1 MNDQETGL
9 EIAVIGMSGRYPEA
23 DTLAQFWNN
32 LLAGKESFTHFS
44 EEELK
49 ENGITQEEYNNKDY
63 IKVKPFLDHVF
74 DFDAELFG
82 YTVWE
87 AEYMDPQI
95 KLFHECVYHALED
108 AGYDAERYD
117 GRIGLYSGASMD
129 LQWMKCILMS
139 QKKMNNNILETSVV
153 SSKDFISQLISYN
166 MNLTGPSISISSACS
181 TSLTSIHTAC
191 AGLLLGD
198 CHMAV
203 AGGVTIN
210 QPSKAG
216 YEYCE
221 GSIYSKDGRLRPYDE
236 EASGTVFGEGGGA
249 VVLKRL
255 SDAIEDND
263 HIYAVIRATACNNDG
278 RRKVG
283 FTAPSV
289 EGQKEL
295 IQTAFEMG
303 EVDPMTI
310 QMIEGHGTGT
320 NVGDP
325 IEVEALKQAFDTEE
339 KQICALGSVK
349 GNIGHLNA
357 GAGVAS
363 FMKAVLALKHEVIPP
378 ASQYDVP
385 NRKMKIEETP
395 FYINKEPV
403 PMVRKGAP
411 LRVGISSFGVG
422 GTNVHMILQEAPKVE
437 SSVEKKEGSVL
448 LQLSAKTEKALKEMT
463 RNLHDYLLQDDRVS
477 LQDVAFTLA
486 TGRKQYKY
494 QASFVAADREEAI
507 ALLDVVQTGNLIYLK
522 QSSQS
527 PVVFQFSDCDRVNFH
542 QESAKKLY
550 EEEAFIKQEIER
562 LAGKMRP
569 TLNMDIRT
577 LFDGKT
583 KSQDLDS
590 RAKCALLFAMEYA
603 QAKFLQ
609 KLGIRPDHVIGQG
622 FGEYTAAVVTGVMSE
637 EEVIRII
644 TETDSSHGREDRDAI
659 LWAGTN
665 VNFSQNASD
674 LTGLQKD
681 YLFLS
686 FTQEAGKEEDTF
698 LRNLDSLMKS
708 GYSIDWKAYYEGKNC
723 YRVSLPGYPFQR
735 KCYYP
740 NFLKYLNV
748 SMADTA
754 DISDSESMRNQEKKE
769 YVFERPE
776 TDQDSYIAPETEVDK
791 IICEVISEV
800 LSMERIGMKDDFFW
814 LGAHSL
820 LITKM
825 IAKLKE
831 IFRTEIPLDEV
842 MEEPTIEMIHKILAK
857 SWGDE
862 DTLNQIAQA
871 YREYQQ
877 MIAES

>member
-1 MNDQETGL
+1 MNNQETGL

-32 LLAGKESFTHFS
+32 LVTGKNSFTHFS

-49 ENGITQEEYNNKDY
+49 ENGVTQEEYNNKDY
-63 IKVKPFLDHVF
+63 IKVKPFLDNVF

-82 YTVWE
+82 YTAWE

-108 AGYDAERYD
+108 AGYDAEQYD

-129 LQWMKCILMS
+129 LQWLKCLLMS

-166 MNLTGPSISISSACS
+166 MNLTGPSVSISSACS

-191 AGLLLGD
+191 SGLLLGD

-210 QPSKAG
+210 QPSKSG

-236 EASGTVFGEGGGA
+236 EACGTVFGEGGGA

-278 RRKVG
+278 SRKVG

-303 EVDPMTI
+303 EVDPSSI
-310 QMIEGHGTGT
+310 QIIEGHGTGT

-363 FMKAVLALKHEVIPP
+363 FMKAALALKHEVIPP

-403 PMVRKGAP
+403 PMVRKDAP
-411 LRVGISSFGVG
+411 LRAGISSFGVG

-437 SSVEKKEGSVL
+437 GSAERKEGGVL
-448 LQLSAKTEKALKEMT
+448 LQLSAKTEKALTEMT
-463 RNLHDYLLQDDRVS
+463 HNLHDYLLQDDKNS

-494 QASFVAADREEAI
+494 HASFVAADREEAI
-507 ALLDVVQTGNLIYLK
+507 AILSDDVQSGNFTYVK
-522 QSSQS
+522 KSSQS
-527 PVVFQFSDCDRVNFH
+527 SVAFQFSDSDRETFH
-542 QESAKKLY
+542 QETAKKIY
-550 EEEAFIKQEIER
+550 EEEAFIKQEIDR
-562 LAGKMRP
+562 LAEKMLP
-569 TLNMDIRT
+569 LLNLDIRT

-583 KSQDLDS
+583 ESHDLDS
-590 RAKCALLFAMEYA
+590 RAKCAQVFAMEYA

-622 FGEYTAAVVTGVMSE
+622 LGEYTAAAFVGVMSE
-637 EEVIRII
+637 EEVIRLI
-644 TETDSSHGREDRDAI
+644 TEMASSLNRENRDEIA
-659 LWAGTN
+659 WAGTK
-665 VNFSQNASD
+665 VTFSQNASD
-674 LTGLQKD
+674 MDRLQKD
-681 YLFLS
+681 YLILNLA
-686 FTQEAGKEEDTF
+686 QEAGKEEDTF
-698 LRNLDSLMKS
+698 IRKLDFLMKS
-708 GYSIDWKAYYEGKNC
+708 GYSINWKTYYEEKDC

-735 KCYYP
+735 KCFYP
-740 NFLKYLNV
+740 DFLKYLNA
-748 SMADTA
+748 SMAD
-754 DISDSESMRNQEKKE
+754 ILDSESMADKEKTE
-769 YVFERPE
+769 YVFDRPE
-776 TDQDSYIAPETEVDK
+776 TDENSYLAPETEADK
-791 IICEVISEV
+791 IICEVVSEV
-800 LSMERIGMKDDFFW
+800 LSMKRVGMKDDFFW

-820 LITKM
+820 LITKI

-842 MEEPTIEMIHKILAK
+842 MEEPTIEMIHKILVK

-862 DTLNQIAQA
+862 ETLSQIAQA

-877 MIAES
+877 MIIE

>member
-1 MNDQETGL
+1 MNDQETEL

-23 DTLAQFWNN
+23 DTLAQLWNN
-32 LLAGKESFTHFS
+32 LLAGKNSFTHFG

-49 ENGITQEEYNNKDY
+49 ANGVTQEEYNNKDY

-82 YTVWE
+82 YTAWE

-108 AGYDAERYD
+108 AGYDAEQYD

-129 LQWMKCILMS
+129 LQWMKCFMMS
-139 QKKMNNNILETSVV
+139 QKNSNNNILETSFV
-153 SSKDFISQLISYN
+153 SSKDLISQLISYN

-181 TSLTSIHTAC
+181 TSLTAIHTAC
-191 AGLLLGD
+191 SGLLLGD

-210 QPSKAG
+210 QPSKSG
-216 YEYCE
+216 YKYSE

-249 VVLKRL
+249 VVLKKL
-255 SDAIEDND
+255 SDAIEDKD

-283 FTAPSV
+283 FSAPSV

-295 IQTAFEMG
+295 IRTAFEMG
-303 EVDPMTI
+303 EVDPLSI
-310 QMIEGHGTGT
+310 RMIEGHGTGT

-325 IEVEALKQAFDTEE
+325 IEVEALKQAFDTEQ
-339 KQICALGSVK
+339 KQFCALGSIK

-357 GAGVAS
+357 GAGVAG
-363 FMKAVLALKHEVIPP
+363 FMKVALALKHEVIPP
-378 ASQYDVP
+378 VSQYDVP
-385 NRKMKIEETP
+385 NRKMKIEKTP

-411 LRVGISSFGVG
+411 LRAAISSFGVG

-437 SSVEKKEGSVL
+437 RSVERKEGGVL
-448 LQLSAKTEKALKEMT
+448 LQLSAKTEKALTEMIH
-463 RNLHDYLLQDDRVS
+463 NLHDYLLHDDKKR

-494 QASFVAADREEAI
+494 RASFVTADREETIAI
-507 ALLDVVQTGNLIYLK
+507 LSGDVGAGNLIYLK
-522 QSSQS
+522 KSSQS
-527 PVVFQFSDCDRVNFH
+527 PVAFRFSDPDRVTFH
-542 QESAKKLY
+542 QETAKKLY
-550 EEEAFIKQEIER
+550 EEAFMKQEIGR
-562 LAGKMRP
+562 LSEKMLP
-569 TLNMDIRT
+569 TLNVDIRT
-577 LFDGKT
+577 LFEGKT
-583 KSQDLDS
+583 ESDDLDS
-590 RAKCALLFAMEYA
+590 RVKCALVFVMEYA

-609 KLGIRPDHVIGQG
+609 KLGITPDHVIGQG
-622 FGEYTAAVVTGVMSE
+622 FGEYTAAAVAGVMRE
-637 EEVIRII
+637 EEAIRII
-644 TETDSSHGREDRDAI
+644 TEKDLSRCREDRDEI
-659 LWAGTN
+659 VWAGTK
-665 VNFSQNASD
+665 VTFSQNASD
-674 LTGLQKD
+674 LAGLQKD
-681 YLFLS
+681 YLILS
-686 FTQEAGKEEDTF
+686 LAQEVGKEENTF

-708 GYSIDWKAYYEGKNC
+708 GYSIDWKVYYEGKDC
-723 YRVSLPGYPFQR
+723 YRISLPGYPFQR

-740 NFLKYLNV
+740 DFLKYMNT
-748 SMADTA
+748 SMADVA
-754 DISDSESMRNQEKKE
+754 DISDNESIADQKKE

-776 TDQDSYIAPETEVDK
+776 TDEDSYLAPEKEVDK
-791 IICEVISEV
+791 IISEVISEV
-800 LSMERIGMKDDFFW
+800 FSMKRVGMKDDFFW

-820 LITKM
+820 LITK
-825 IAKLKE
+825 IVSILKE

-842 MEEPTIEMIHKILAK
+842 MEEPTIEMIHKILVK

-862 DTLNQIAQA
+862 ETLSQIAQA
-871 YREYQQ
+871 YREYQH
-877 MIAES
+877 MTIE

>member
-1 MNDQETGL
+1 MNNQETGL

-32 LLAGKESFTHFS
+32 VLEGKNSFTHFS

-49 ENGITQEEYNNKDY
+49 ENGVTKEEYNNKDY
-63 IKVKPFLDHVF
+63 IKVKPFIDHVF

-82 YTVWE
+82 YTAWE

-108 AGYDAERYD
+108 AGYDAEQYD

-139 QKKMNNNILETSVV
+139 QKRINNNILETSVV

-166 MNLTGPSISISSACS
+166 MNLTGPSVTISSACS
-181 TSLTSIHTAC
+181 TSLTAIHTAC
-191 AGLLLGD
+191 SGLLLGD

-263 HIYAVIRATACNNDG
+263 YIYAVIRATACNNDG

-303 EVDPMTI
+303 EVDPSSI

-320 NVGDP
+320 SVGDP
-325 IEVEALKQAFDTEE
+325 IEVEALKQAFDTKER
-339 KQICALGSVK
+339 QICALGSIK

-403 PMVRKGAP
+403 PMVRKETP

-437 SSVEKKEGSVL
+437 SSTERKKGSVL
-448 LQLSAKTEKALKEMT
+448 LQLSAKTEKALIEMT
-463 RNLHDYLLQDDRVS
+463 RNLHDYLLQDDKNS
-477 LQDVAFTLA
+477 LQDVAFTLT

-494 QASFVAADREEAI
+494 CVSFVAADREDAI
-507 ALLDVVQTGNLIYLK
+507 AILSDEVQSGNLTYLK
-522 QSSQS
+522 KTSRS
-527 PVVFQFSDCDRVNFH
+527 PVAFQFSDSDRVIFH
-542 QESAKKLY
+542 QEIAKKLY
-550 EEEAFIKQEIER
+550 EKESFIKQEIKR
-562 LAGKMRP
+562 LAGKMIP
-569 TLNMDIRT
+569 IINQDIRT
-577 LFDGKT
+577 LFDEKT
-583 KSQDLDS
+583 DSHDLDS
-590 RAKCALLFAMEYA
+590 RAKCALIFASEYA

-609 KLGIRPDHVIGQG
+609 KLGIRPDRVIGQG
-622 FGEYTAAVVTGVMSE
+622 IGEYTAAVVAGVMSE
-637 EEVIRII
+637 EEAIRII
-644 TETDSSHGREDRDAI
+644 TETDSSLSRENRDGI
-659 LWAGTN
+659 VWAGAK
-665 VNFSQNASD
+665 VPFSQNASD
-674 LTGLQKD
+674 LAELRKD
-681 YLFLS
+681 YLILDLS
-686 FTQEAGKEEDTF
+686 LKVGKEEDNF
-698 LRNLDSLMKS
+698 LRNLDSLVKS
-708 GYSIDWKAYYEGKNC
+708 GYSINWKAYYEEKDC

-740 NFLKYLNV
+740 DFLKYLNAFMTDV
-748 SMADTA
+748 E
-754 DISDSESMRNQEKKE
+754 DISNSESKAEQERKE
-769 YVFERPE
+769 YVFDRPE
-776 TDQDSYIAPETEVDK
+776 TDEDSYLAPESEIDK
-791 IICEVISEV
+791 IISEVISEV
-800 LSMERIGMKDDFFW
+800 LSMKRVGMKDDFFW

-820 LITKM
+820 LIMKM
-825 IAKLKE
+825 ITKLKD

-842 MEEPTIEMIHKILAK
+842 MEEPTIEMIHKILVK

-862 DTLNQIAQA
+862 ETLNQIAQA

-877 MIAES
+877 MMTE

>member
-1 MNDQETGL
+1 MNNQETGL
-9 EIAVIGMSGRYPEA
+9 EIAVIGMSGRYPES

-32 LLAGKESFTHFS
+32 LVTGKNSFTHFS

-49 ENGITQEEYNNKDY
+49 ENGVTQEEYNNKDY
-63 IKVKPFLDHVF
+63 IKVKPFLDNVF

-82 YTVWE
+82 YTSWE

-108 AGYDAERYD
+108 AGYDAEQYD

-129 LQWMKCILMS
+129 LQWLKCLLMS

-166 MNLTGPSISISSACS
+166 MNLTGPSVSISSACS
-181 TSLTSIHTAC
+181 TALTSIHTAC
-191 AGLLLGD
+191 SGLLLGD

-210 QPSKAG
+210 QPSKSG

-236 EASGTVFGEGGGA
+236 EACGTVFGEGGGA

-278 RRKVG
+278 SRKVG

-303 EVDPMTI
+303 EVDPSSI
-310 QMIEGHGTGT
+310 QIIEGHGTGT

-363 FMKAVLALKHEVIPP
+363 FMKAALALKHEVIPP

-411 LRVGISSFGVG
+411 LRAGISSFGVG

-437 SSVEKKEGSVL
+437 GSAERKEGGVL
-448 LQLSAKTEKALKEMT
+448 LQLSAKTEKALTEMT
-463 RNLHDYLLQDDRVS
+463 HNLHDYLLQDDKNS

-494 QASFVAADREEAI
+494 HASFVAADREEAI
-507 ALLDVVQTGNLIYLK
+507 AILSDDVQSGNFTYVK
-522 QSSQS
+522 KSSQS
-527 PVVFQFSDCDRVNFH
+527 SVAFQFSDSDRETFH
-542 QESAKKLY
+542 QETAKKIY
-550 EEEAFIKQEIER
+550 EEEAFIKQEIDR
-562 LAGKMRP
+562 LAEKMLP
-569 TLNMDIRT
+569 LLNLDIRT

-583 KSQDLDS
+583 ESHALDS
-590 RAKCALLFAMEYA
+590 RAKCAQVFAMEYA

-622 FGEYTAAVVTGVMSE
+622 LGEYTAAAFVGVMSE
-637 EEVIRII
+637 EEVIRLI
-644 TETDSSHGREDRDAI
+644 TEMASSLNRENRDEIA
-659 LWAGTN
+659 WAGTK
-665 VNFSQNASD
+665 VTFSQNASD
-674 LTGLQKD
+674 MARLQKD
-681 YLFLS
+681 YLILNLA
-686 FTQEAGKEEDTF
+686 QEAGKEEDTF
-698 LRNLDSLMKS
+698 IRKLDFLMKS
-708 GYSIDWKAYYEGKNC
+708 GYSINWKTYYEEKDC

-735 KCYYP
+735 KCFYP
-740 NFLKYLNV
+740 DFLKYLNA
-748 SMADTA
+748 SMAD
-754 DISDSESMRNQEKKE
+754 ILDSESMADKEKTE
-769 YVFERPE
+769 YVFDRPE
-776 TDQDSYIAPETEVDK
+776 TDENSYLAPETEADK
-791 IICEVISEV
+791 IICEVVSEV
-800 LSMERIGMKDDFFW
+800 LSMKRVGMKDDFFW

-820 LITKM
+820 LITKI

-842 MEEPTIEMIHKILAK
+842 MEEPTIEMIHKILVK

-862 DTLNQIAQA
+862 ETLSQIAQA

-877 MIAES
+877 MIIE

>member
-1 MNDQETGL
+1 MNNQETGL
-9 EIAVIGMSGRYPEA
+9 EIAVIGMSGRYPGA

-32 LLAGKESFTHFS
+32 ILAGKDSFTHFS

-49 ENGITQEEYNNKDY
+49 ENGVTQEEYSNKDY
-63 IKVKPFLDHVF
+63 IKVKPYLNNVF

-82 YTVWE
+82 YTAWE
-87 AEYMDPQI
+87 AEYMNPQI

-108 AGYDAERYD
+108 AGYDAEQYD

-129 LQWMKCILMS
+129 LQWMKCLLMS
-139 QKKMNNNILETSVV
+139 QKKISNNILETSVL
-153 SSKDFISQLISYN
+153 SSNDLISQLISYN

-181 TSLTSIHTAC
+181 TSLTSIHMAC
-191 AGLLLGD
+191 LGLLLGD

-216 YEYCE
+216 YEYSE

-255 SDAIEDND
+255 SNAIEDND

-303 EVDPMTI
+303 EVDSSSI

-339 KQICALGSVK
+339 KKICALGSVK

-378 ASQYDVP
+378 ASQFDVP
-385 NRKMKIEETP
+385 NKKMKIEETP
-395 FYINKEPV
+395 FFINKELV
-403 PMVRKGAP
+403 PMVRKGVP
-411 LRVGISSFGVG
+411 LRAGVSSFGVG

-437 SSVEKKEGSVL
+437 RSAERKEGSVL
-448 LQLSAKTEKALKEMT
+448 LQLSAKTEKALIEMA
-463 RNLHDYLLQDDRVS
+463 RNLHDYLLQDDKNS

-486 TGRKQYKY
+486 TGRKQFKY
-494 QASFVAADREEAI
+494 HASLIAADREEAI
-507 ALLDVVQTGNLIYLK
+507 ALLSDEVQSGNFTYVK
-522 QSSQS
+522 KFSQS
-527 PVVFQFSDCDRVNFH
+527 PVAFQFSDSGSESFH
-542 QESAKKLY
+542 QETAKKMY
-550 EEEAFIKQEIER
+550 EEEVFIKQEIDR
-562 LAGKMRP
+562 LAEKMLQF
-569 TLNMDIRT
+569 LNMDIRT
-577 LFDGKT
+577 LLDGT
-583 KSQDLDS
+583 TESYDSHS
-590 RAKCALLFAMEYA
+590 RAKCAMVFAMEYA

-609 KLGIRPDHVIGQG
+609 KLGISPDHLIGQG
-622 FGEYTAAVVTGVMSE
+622 FGEYTAAAVTEVMSE
-637 EEVIRII
+637 DEVIRLI
-644 TETDSSHGREDRDAI
+644 TEFDSPLNKKKRDKNF
-659 LWAGTN
+659 WTGMKVT
-665 VNFSQNASD
+665 FSQNASD
-674 LTGLQKD
+674 MPELQKD
-681 YLFLS
+681 YLILNLV
-686 FTQEAGKEEDTF
+686 QEAGKEEDTF
-698 LRNLDSLMKS
+698 LRNLDSLMRS
-708 GYSIDWKAYYEGKNC
+708 GYSINWKAYYEEKDC
-723 YRVSLPGYPFQR
+723 YRVSLTGYPFQR

-740 NFLKYLNV
+740 NFLKYLNA
-748 SMADTA
+748 SMADV
-754 DISDSESMRNQEKKE
+754 SDLESMADQEKKE
-769 YVFERPE
+769 CVFDRPE
-776 TDQDSYIAPETEVDK
+776 TEEDSYLAPETEADK
-791 IICEVISEV
+791 IICEVVSKV
-800 LSMERIGMKDDFFW
+800 LSIKRVGMKDDFFW

-820 LITKM
+820 LITRI
-825 IAKLKE
+825 IAQVKE

-842 MEEPTIEMIHKILAK
+842 MEEPTIEMIHKILVK
-857 SWGDE
+857 SWGNE
-862 DTLNQIAQA
+862 ETLSQIAQA

-877 MIAES
+877 MITE

>member
-1 MNDQETGL
+1 MIDQETGL

-23 DTLAQFWNN
+23 NTLAQFWNN
-32 LLAGKESFTHFS
+32 LLAGKDSFTHFK

-49 ENGITQEEYNNKDY
+49 ENGVTKEEYNNKDY
-63 IKVKPFLDHVF
+63 IKVKPYLDHVF

-82 YTVWE
+82 YTAWE
-87 AEYMDPQI
+87 AQYMDPQI

-108 AGYDAERYD
+108 AGYDAEQYD

-139 QKKMNNNILETSVV
+139 QKKINNNILETSVV

-191 AGLLLGD
+191 SGLLLGD
-198 CHMAV
+198 CNMAV

-236 EASGTVFGEGGGA
+236 EASGTVFGDGGGA

-255 SDAIEDND
+255 SDAIEDKD

-303 EVDPMTI
+303 EVDPLSI
-310 QMIEGHGTGT
+310 QMMEGHGTGT

-325 IEVEALKQAFDTEE
+325 IEVEALKHAFNTEK
-339 KQICALGSVK
+339 KQICALGSIK

-363 FMKAVLALKHEVIPP
+363 FMKAALALEHEVIPP

-385 NRKMKIEETP
+385 NRKMKIEDTP

-403 PMVRKGAP
+403 PMVRKDAP
-411 LRVGISSFGVG
+411 LRAGISSFGVG
-422 GTNVHMILQEAPKVE
+422 GTNVHMILQEAPKAD
-437 SSVEKKEGSVL
+437 GSGERKDSGVV
-448 LQLSAKTEKALKEMT
+448 LQLSGKTEKALIEMT
-463 RNLHDYLLQDDRVS
+463 RNLHDYLLQEYKSR
-477 LQDVAFTLA
+477 LLDVAFTLA

-494 QASFVAADREEAI
+494 HASFVAADREQAI
-507 ALLDVVQTGNLIYLK
+507 GLLSDEVQSGNLTYLK
-522 QSSQS
+522 KSSQS
-527 PVVFQFSDCDRVNFH
+527 PVIFQFSDSRRADFH
-542 QESAKKLY
+542 PESAKKLY
-550 EEEAFIKQEIER
+550 EEAFIKQEIER
-562 LAGKMRP
+562 LAEKMLLI
-569 TLNMDIRT
+569 LNLDIRT
-577 LFDGKT
+577 LLDGKT
-583 KSQDLDS
+583 ENHDLDC
-590 RAKCALLFAMEYA
+590 RINCALVFAMEYA
-603 QAKFLQ
+603 QANFLV

-622 FGEYTAAVVTGVMSE
+622 FGEYTAAAVVGVMN
-637 EEVIRII
+637 EVDAIRII
-644 TETDSSHGREDRDAI
+644 TESESALSREIKNETMWEGAKV
-659 LWAGTN
+659 T
-665 VNFSQNASD
+665 FSQNASN
-674 LTGLQKD
+674 LVELQND
-681 YLFLS
+681 SLILNLAL
-686 FTQEAGKEEDTF
+686 EGGKEEDTF
-698 LRNLDSLMKS
+698 LRKLDFLMRS
-708 GYSIDWKAYYEGKNC
+708 GYSIDWKAYYEEKDC

-740 NFLKYLNV
+740 DFLKYLNM
-748 SMADTA
+748 SMADATDSSA
-754 DISDSESMRNQEKKE
+754 SESIKEKEE
-769 YVFERPE
+769 YIFDRPE
-776 TDQDSYIAPETEVDK
+776 TDEYSYVAPETEVDK
-791 IICEVISEV
+791 IICEEICEV
-800 LSMERIGMKDDFFW
+800 LSMKRVGMKDDLFW

-820 LITKM
+820 LITKI
-825 IAKLKE
+825 IAKIKE
-831 IFRTEIPLDEV
+831 IFRNEIPLDEV
-842 MEEPTIEMIHKILAK
+842 MEEPTIEMIHKILVK

-862 DTLNQIAQA
+862 ETLSQISQA

-877 MIAES
+877 MVIE